1 MTPEDQQKIR
11 AWAAQTALSGCRMA
25 LNAHEGP
32 AAELLKDFVQELSQL
47 APELTVRRNPEDAFC
62 EPALIIGRHA
72 NIAYQ
77 ALPAGPELEP
87 FLDALASG
95 EDTPHSLAP
104 RTMKLVAQLTQPTEL
119 VLYIAAQCPHCPKTV
134 GRLLP
139 LAAASSKI
147 RLTIVDA
154 ALFETRAIE
163 HGVRSVPL
171 LIMDGQYRWS
181 GLPDLDEV
189 LTICLERDP
198 KRMSADSL
206 RQIIEAGDAGQ
217 AAQMMIDSS
226 GIFPALIQLLRD
238 EKWSVRLGAMV
249 TVEYLVDE
257 APALAEQLIEPLW
270 KDFGEYDS
278 QVQGDAAHVLGL
290 IGSTKAKS
298 ILKEIVVGPYDGEV
312 EEAAKEA
319 LE

>member
-1 MTPEDQQKIR
+1 MTPEDQKKIR
-11 AWAAQTALSGCRMA
+11 DWVAQTALSGCRMA
-25 LNAHEGP
+25 LNAHDGP
-32 AAELLKDFVQELSQL
+32 VAELLRSFSAAIGQL
-47 APELTVRRNPEDAFC
+47 APELTIRRNPEDAFC

-77 ALPAGPELEP
+77 ALPAGPELAP
-87 FLDALASG
+87 FLNALASG
-95 EDTPHSLAP
+95 EDSPHSLAP
-104 RTMKLVAQLTQPTEL
+104 GTMALAAQLTQPTEL
-119 VLYIAAQCPHCPKTV
+119 MLYIAAQCPHCPKTV

-154 ALFETRAIE
+154 ALFENRAID
-163 HGVRSVPL
+163 HGVRSVPM
-171 LIMDGQYRWS
+171 LIMDDQYRWS

-189 LTICLERDP
+189 LTVCLKRDP
-198 KRMSADSL
+198 KLMSAGSL

-238 EKWSVRLGAMV
+238 EKWSIRLGAMV
-249 TVEYLVDE
+249 TVEYLIDE
-257 APALAEQLIEPLW
+257 APALAEQLIDPLW
-270 KDFGEYDS
+270 KDFEGYDA
-278 QVQGDAAHVLGL
+278 QVQGDVAHVLGL
-290 IGSTKAKS
+290 IGSKKARS
-298 ILKEIVVGPYDGEV
+298 CINEIATGPYEEEV
-312 EEAAKEA
+312 IEAAKEA